1 MSSMNAS
8 HYDMTYYY
16 KELLGYTVSDTT
28 LAAARDT
35 KYSMFVPAASI
46 YQTGRSYTYDGEK
59 HYTETMKPYV
69 IPYGTDF
76 TIDLN
81 KCVFDSGNI
90 YQGGSIVLPEGFSY
104 KIKSVSQPENGSLT
118 DLGDNKY
125 KFTPNESIYS
135 GKIYVTLEVTKDDGA
150 FAVDDIELALEFE
163 QSHEMNKTML

>member
-81 KCVFDSGNI
+81 KCVFDSEI
-90 YQGGSIVLPEGFSY
+90 Y
-104 KIKSVSQPENGSLT
+104 IKEEASFFLRASAI
-118 DLGDNKY
+118 K
-125 KFTPNESIYS
+125 
-135 GKIYVTLEVTKDDGA
+135 
-150 FAVDDIELALEFE
+150 
-163 QSHEMNKTML
+163 